1 MHYQLL
7 VCIIALHVCW
17 CFPPSHFSPGV
28 RKTVAGSL
36 CRQSQQSIL
45 PSDTQTQKNT
55 HTHMRCGHCV
65 DVSCIQMP
73 LIFWHKLAWSQ
84 RGKVTERE
92 GEKHHRK
99 DSATKRQCFAKRKL
113 ELTQNAKMWIW
124 IHGLELKKC
133 RICCSGV
140 EEMEKKCAAH
150 TGADSLGKPEAVYK
164 CRLKQD
170 RRFASSPLFPLW
182 FKTKMKNTTSN

>member
-1 MHYQLL
+1 MYVGVFLPLIFLQALEKQWQG
-7 VCIIALHVCW
+7 VCVGRANN
-17 CFPPSHFSPGV
+17 
-28 RKTVAGSL
+28 
-36 CRQSQQSIL
+36 QSSQVTL
-45 PSDTQTQKNT
+45 KHKKHTHTHT

-99 DSATKRQCFAKRKL
+99 ESSTKRQCFAKRKL
-113 ELTQNAKMWIW
+113 EPTQNAKMWIW
-124 IHGLELKKC
+124 IHVLELKKC

-170 RRFASSPLFPLW
+170 CQFASSPLFPLW
-182 FKTKMKNTTSN
+182 FKTKKKNTTSN